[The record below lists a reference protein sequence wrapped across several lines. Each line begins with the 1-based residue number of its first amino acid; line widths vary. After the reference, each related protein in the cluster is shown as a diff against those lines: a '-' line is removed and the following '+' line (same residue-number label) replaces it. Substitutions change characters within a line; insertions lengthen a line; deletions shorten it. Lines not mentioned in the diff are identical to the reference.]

1 MTLLDQIRNDL
12 RPIMGKSLQESISN
26 SGKVFNVVLKSIQA
40 VVAEKNLPIDSAVYA
55 ETSISKQLQAY
66 HNGEWN

>member
-12 RPIMGKSLQESISN
+12 RPIMGKSLQESICN
-26 SGKVFNVVLKSIQA
+26 SGKVFNTVLKRIQA
-40 VVAEKNLPIDSAVYA
+40 MISQKNLPIDSAVYA